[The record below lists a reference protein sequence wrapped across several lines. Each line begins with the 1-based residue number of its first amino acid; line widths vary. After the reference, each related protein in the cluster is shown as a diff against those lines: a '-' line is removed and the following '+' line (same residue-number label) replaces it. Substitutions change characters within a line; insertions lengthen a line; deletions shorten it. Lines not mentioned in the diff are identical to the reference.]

1 MKNRWAAALVAVL
14 MLGAGGSIGPDR
26 AHAADA
32 SPFAPLIGWWKG
44 EGRLGFRE
52 GQTES
57 VTCRATYGAGEAA
70 NSLEQNVRCASSSGK
85 VEITSTIINDGGKL
99 SGTWTERVYNLTGD
113 LNGAI
118 TERGYRVS
126 VAGSDLSAEME
137 IIAKDGM
144 QIIEIK
150 FNGNALRG
158 LTLVLKKG

>member
-1 MKNRWAAALVAVL
+1 MKNSWAAALAAVL
-14 MLGAGGSIGPDR
+14 MLGAVSSFGPDR
-26 AHAADA
+26 AHAGDDA
-32 SPFAPLIGWWKG
+32 PFAPLIGWWKG
-44 EGRLGFRE
+44 EGRLGFQE

-57 VTCRATYGAGEAA
+57 VTCRATYGTGDNA

-85 VEITSTIINDGGKL
+85 VEIKSTIINDGGKL
-99 SGTWTERVYNLTGD
+99 SGTWTERVYNLVGD

-126 VAGSDLSAEME
+126 VIGSDLSAEME
-137 IIAKDGM
+137 IIAKNGM

-150 FNGNALRG
+150 FNGNTLRG